1 MLREIAEDEERGE
14 HEEEGEHEF
23 IKLLA
28 EGIRDGQAIDDQE
41 ETQIRML
48 SVVVEE
54 EEGRQHDHEGAN
66 IGKAPSPVHHPEFRS
81 SVTKY
86 EVFN

>member
-28 EGIRDGQAIDDQE
+28 EGVRDGQAIDDQE

-48 SVVVEE
+48 SEVVE
-54 EEGRQHDHEGAN
+54 
-66 IGKAPSPVHHPEFRS
+66 
-81 SVTKY
+81 
-86 EVFN
+86 